1 MKVGILGGGQLARM
15 LVHAGT
21 PLGLEFVI
29 VDPKADACAAGMGR
43 FIHADYA
50 DPDALDRLAACDRVT
65 CDFENVPAD
74 ALSMIAD
81 RVAVRPS
88 AAALAAAQDRLV
100 EKNRFA
106 RLGMETPG
114 FAEVNSRTDLQAAVE
129 TLGLPAV
136 VKTRRMGYD
145 GKGQMLLRDAEDLE
159 LAWRELGEY
168 PLIVEQW
175 IAFDHECSIT
185 AVRSSDGELRC
196 WPVSRTWHRQGI
208 LRLAASPGL
217 PERRQRAA
225 EALVRTLAEDL
236 DYVGC
241 LTLELFAVGDRL
253 LANEFAPRVH
263 NSAHWTIEGAV
274 CSQFENHL
282 RAVCGL
288 PLGATDAR
296 GAAAMF
302 NFIGRMP
309 APAPWLEL
317 PGLHWHDYGKSERE
331 GRKVGHATLT
341 APGAAELGALL
352 PRLEGLLEQDLLRD
366 LDSALATSR
375 G

>member
-15 LVHAGT
+15 LVEAGT

-43 FIHADYA
+43 FIQAEYA
-50 DPDALDRLAACDRVT
+50 DPHALERLADCDRVT

-74 ALSMIAD
+74 ALAMVEG

-88 AAALAAAQDRLV
+88 AAALAAAQDRLT
-100 EKNRFA
+100 EKNRFT

-114 FAEVNSRTDLQAAVE
+114 YAEVNSRTDLQAAAE

-159 LAWRELGEY
+159 LAWQKLGEF
-168 PLIVEQW
+168 PLILEQW
-175 IAFDHECSIT
+175 VAFDSECSIT
-185 AVRSSDGELRC
+185 AVRSTDGELRF
-196 WPVSRTWHRQGI
+196 WPMSHTWHRDGI
-208 LRLAASPGL
+208 LRLAASL
-217 PERRQRAA
+217 PVAESRQRAA
-225 EALVRTLAEDL
+225 EAMLKTLAEDL

-241 LTLELFAVGDRL
+241 LTLELFARGDRL

-296 GAAAMF
+296 GAAAMV

-309 APAPWLEL
+309 APEAWLQL
-317 PGLHWHDYGKSERE
+317 PGLHWHDYGKSARE
-331 GRKVGHATLT
+331 GRKVGHATLS
-341 APGAAELGALL
+341 ASGAVDLKNLL
-352 PRLEGLLEQDLLRD
+352 QRLDGLMKTDLLGE
-366 LDSALATSR
+366 LDSALDSD
-375 G
+375 